1 MVEIFSFAICFQWTL
16 VPCLFSVNSL
26 SLSRRFW
33 RKKKETK
40 TWSMVRWLISTP
52 LITHSHVTWVR
63 IAWNGLPRR
72 RPMQPIRVQFLRS
85 PSFLRTVHR
94 TAKAC
99 TFFYLPLRYCVFSQA
114 DSMIP
119 FAHYKNRLIVQ
130 LYHQPRHGSM
140 GDEVTRKR
148 SAIPSLREHPEY
160 ANLSHL
166 LFACE
171 ARRFSAGKKR
181 TDLISR
187 LETGFLLAF
196 HPPLIIYSS
205 AVHFVVWYGESVA
218 GDDRANAEIYRWLL
232 LLATTTT
239 TTKHKYPG
247 HVTSLFDN
255 VNTRASSVLEAAR
268 SRALPNANGA
278 RGDRFA
284 ATTR

>member
-119 FAHYKNRLIVQ
+119 FAHYKNRLIISSAAPWEYGGRGHEEEKRDSLPAGASGICQ
-130 LYHQPRHGSM
+130 SLSPAFRLRGSPLFCWQ
-140 GDEVTRKR
+140 K
-148 SAIPSLREHPEY
+148 
-160 ANLSHL
+160 ANRSHL
-166 LFACE
+166 SS
-171 ARRFSAGKKR
+171 RDRFSPR
-181 TDLISR
+181 
-187 LETGFLLAF
+187 FP
-196 HPPLIIYSS
+196 PPLIIYSS

-232 LLATTTT
+232 LLATTTS

>member
-1 MVEIFSFAICFQWTL
+1 
-16 VPCLFSVNSL
+16 
-26 SLSRRFW
+26 
-33 RKKKETK
+33 
-40 TWSMVRWLISTP
+40 MVRWLISTP

-196 HPPLIIYSS
+196 HPPPPPDHLQFSCTFRGL
-205 AVHFVVWYGESVA
+205 VRRVC
-218 GDDRANAEIYRWLL
+218 RWWRPRQRRNLQVT
-232 LLATTTT
+232 ATTSHHYYYHEAQISGTR
-239 TTKHKYPG
+239 
-247 HVTSLFDN
+247 HVA
-255 VNTRASSVLEAAR
+255 VW
-268 SRALPNANGA
+268 
-278 RGDRFA
+278 
-284 ATTR
+284 